1 MVIEPI
7 RNPKENLVDQVQRR
21 LLDLIRSGA
30 YKRGE
35 KLPTEVDLAAQLKI
49 ARGTLREALN
59 ELELRGVIE
68 RKHGLGTFIAK
79 KRDIRL
85 QSELEKYESVIELA
99 DRAGIQIQ
107 FIDLIVQEM
116 PAAQEIARILQLEP
130 GTVVTYV
137 ERIILADGNRVAYMR
152 DITPSNVL
160 CAADIDDTFRGS
172 VLDLIRRK
180 RELQISKATA
190 QIEAMNADPN
200 MAKKMGIELGLALL
214 VLEEVLFAENEQP
227 VEYSYNCFVP
237 NFFQFN
243 VSRLFLVR

>member
-59 ELELRGVIE
+59 ELELRGVIQ

-85 QSELEKYESVIELA
+85 QSELEK
-99 DRAGIQIQ
+99 
-107 FIDLIVQEM
+107 
-116 PAAQEIARILQLEP
+116 
-130 GTVVTYV
+130 
-137 ERIILADGNRVAYMR
+137 
-152 DITPSNVL
+152 
-160 CAADIDDTFRGS
+160 
-172 VLDLIRRK
+172 IRK
-180 RELQISKATA
+180 
-190 QIEAMNADPN
+190 
-200 MAKKMGIELGLALL
+200 
-214 VLEEVLFAENEQP
+214 
-227 VEYSYNCFVP
+227 CH
-237 NFFQFN
+237 
-243 VSRLFLVR
+243 